1 MKTTLKLCGL
11 ALCLTMAAA
20 CAAPPAPPS
29 PAAETPTPAPIASA
43 APAPTARPT
52 PAPTP
57 AARPLRLWVGE
68 PEATVAALRA
78 LATEYAASGGVVIEL
93 SAKPPDTL
101 RMSVAGV
108 GLTGDPPPDMIWA
121 DQETLAGLRAD
132 GQLQP
137 ATPAG
142 DPLPGLL
149 ADATAD
155 GKLWGVP
162 LTAQGGLLLLYNRR
176 IAAGPPATSD
186 ELITR
191 SRAGGAGLVM
201 SWDEPRWLLPWLY
214 GFGGALTGGA
224 DGAPTLD
231 TPEMRSALGL
241 LRELAAASPAEV
253 KTYRGGQRWFGA
265 GEVAFTVDGDWAL
278 PEYRTLTETLDLG
291 VAPLPLIPA
300 TGRRALPLIGG
311 SFLMLQRDLSGAD
324 LARATGF
331 AAFLASPERQSRL
344 ARELGRLPASQ
355 QALGAPTLR
364 ADPALAAAA
373 DLAAAAP
380 GLPPTKAARCALFG
394 IDVWLPSL
402 LKGTL
407 NQAETAT
414 AMQQEAQACVTR

>member
-1 MKTTLKLCGL
+1 
-11 ALCLTMAAA
+11 
-20 CAAPPAPPS
+20 
-29 PAAETPTPAPIASA
+29 
-43 APAPTARPT
+43 
-52 PAPTP
+52 
-57 AARPLRLWVGE
+57 VGE

-162 LTAQGGLLLLYNRR
+162 LTAQGGLLLLYNRK

-201 SWDEPRWLLPWLY
+201 SWEEPRWLLPWLY

-231 TPEMRSALGL
+231 TSEMRSALGL
-241 LRELAAASPAEV
+241 LRELAVASPAVV

-265 GEVAFTVDGDWAL
+265 GEVAFAVDGDWAM

-291 VAPLPLIPA
+291 VAQMPVVPA
-300 TGRRALPLIGG
+300 TGRRALPIIGG
-311 SFLMLQRDLSGAD
+311 TFLMLQRDLAGAD
-324 LARATGF
+324 LGRALSF
-331 AAFLASPERQSRL
+331 AAFLEQPETQAGLAS
-344 ARELGRLPASQ
+344 ALGRLPASRE
-355 QALGAPTLR
+355 ALTDPAIR

-373 DLAAAAP
+373 AMAAQAP

-402 LKGTL
+402 LRGTL
-407 NQAETAT
+407 DQAETASN
-414 AMQQEAQACVTR
+414 MQREAEACVTR